1 MADARNV
8 LPDPEPG
15 QDELVD
21 ALVENAFMTM
31 AALTRI
37 GAEHDMSLTQ
47 LRVLGILRDRRV
59 RITVL
64 ADFLGLD
71 KSTMTGL
78 VGRAEKRGLLQ
89 RAPNP
94 DDGRAVD
101 VFVTE
106 AGAAL
111 IDRARAQVDRELAP
125 RIDEL
130 TPAEQRRLQSL
141 LQRMRPAH

>member
-1 MADARNV
+1 MADARNA

-15 QDELVD
+15 PDELVD

-111 IDRARAQVDRELAP
+111 IDRARTQVDRELAP
-125 RIDEL
+125 RVNEL
-130 TPAEQRRLQSL
+130 TPAEQRRLHSL
-141 LQRMRPAH
+141 LRRMLPAP